1 MLIEQLQALGY
12 DYREF
17 LLTPSQ
23 LSVPNSR
30 LRYFLLVW
38 AVEKQGLIG
47 CPSVTQACVTF
58 RASVDRR

>member
-1 MLIEQLQALGY
+1 MLVDQLSRLGY

-30 LRYFLLVW
+30 LRYFLLVCMPYVLFIVMDTE
-38 AVEKQGLIG
+38 AMI
-47 CPSVTQACVTF
+47 
-58 RASVDRR
+58 